1 MTDLVAFHLLRT
13 LIRKGIIDLDDV
25 ETMAADIEREDDD
38 DDAAI
43 AVRGAYVEAHGTTE
57 AEQRRADMKVVQ
69 MVPRMRLGPQAD
81 GGNPD

>member
-13 LIRKGIIDLDDV
+13 LIRKGLIDLDDI
-25 ETMAADIEREDDD
+25 ETMAGDIVREDGD

-57 AEQRRADMKVVQ
+57 SDQRRAEMRVVQ
-69 MVPRMRLGPQAD
+69 LVPRVRLGPQAD